1 MSKVPIPHGPYDLN
15 ARLSAPRRGQPAV
28 VPVECYERERK
39 RAAAAEQRIAALEAE
54 LAAANEREAAL
65 AAALEETD
73 AAFEKFAAHHG
84 PCCHVHNSTDETV
97 LGECCLCDI
106 DRDARQRGDYAPI
119 LARVRREAKR
129 EELNGL
135 PGDASAHLLFSDGL
149 YAQGWNAYRGRV
161 VDALAA
167 LDAEEKGEQNG

>member
-1 MSKVPIPHGPYDLN
+1 MSSMTIPNATITGEMPMPSVVPIG
-15 ARLSAPRRGQPAV
+15 
-28 VPVECYERERK
+28 CYEFERD
-39 RAAAAEQRIAALEAE
+39 RAARAEAE
-54 LAAANEREAAL
+54 LTAAREREAAL

-84 PCCHVHNSTDETV
+84 PCCHVHNSTDETA

-129 EELNGL
+129 EDLRKVKTAAIECIKVMLFESSGRHDRVSRDSYCEGVNDVIADI
-135 PGDASAHLLFSDGL
+135 DA
-149 YAQGWNAYRGRV
+149 
-161 VDALAA
+161 ALAA
-167 LDAEEKGEQNG
+167 LDAEEKEAQNG